1 MESNPENH
9 AAGFP
14 ERLIH
19 SVRSLTIQMTITE
32 KVKRDLE
39 TPCLV
44 LDLDVLEHNLQKM
57 QAAAARAGKDLR
69 PHAKTHKCSALAR
82 RQIEAGAIGVCVAK
96 VSEAEALVK
105 AGIDNILIT
114 GPVVT
119 PGKVERLVD
128 LVATAPSL
136 MVVIDHPGN
145 IALVDTALRAR
156 GMSMDV
162 LLDVDVGL
170 HRTGV
175 RPPDALALAGKID
188 SRPNLRL
195 RGIQAYAGQVQHIHA
210 YDMREHTSHQCLR
223 DAVHVFRDLQA
234 TFPACTIFSA
244 SGTGTFDIDLA
255 VPEITELQVGSYVC
269 MDTEYLEIEPAD
281 KGSQEAAFE
290 PALRLLTTV
299 VSTNHEGFVTVDAG
313 LKSLYRDGGKP
324 QVIVPANS
332 ALAYDWFGDEYGRV
346 TCPDPSALPRL
357 GTVLELVTSHC
368 DPTVNLFDHYFLAR
382 GESVTGTWPIDL
394 RGCSQ

>member
-1 MESNPENH
+1 
-9 AAGFP
+9 
-14 ERLIH
+14 
-19 SVRSLTIQMTITE
+19 MTIIN
-32 KVKRDLE
+32 KHKRDLE

-44 LDLDVLEHNLQKM
+44 LDMDILERNLQKM
-57 QAAAARAGKDLR
+57 QAAARHAGKHLR
-69 PHAKTHKCSALAR
+69 PHVKTHKCSALAR

-105 AGIDNILIT
+105 AGFDNILVT
-114 GPVVT
+114 GPVAT
-119 PGKVERLVD
+119 SSKVEK
-128 LVATAPSL
+128 LVALVAAAPTL

-145 IALVDTALRAR
+145 IALLETVLGERSL
-156 GMSMDV
+156 SMDV

-175 RPPDALALAGKID
+175 RPSDAPALAGQIV
-188 SRPNLRL
+188 SCPNLRL
-195 RGIQAYAGQVQHIHA
+195 RGIQAYAGQVQHIRA
-210 YDMREHTSHQCLR
+210 YDRRMHTSHQCLK

-234 TFPACTIFSA
+234 TLPACTIFST

-255 VPEITELQVGSYVC
+255 VPEISELQVGSYVC

-281 KGSQEAAFE
+281 NGSRSPPFE

-299 VSTNHEGFVTVDAG
+299 VSVNHDKFVTVDAG

-324 QVIVPANS
+324 QVIEPANS
-332 ALAYDWFGDEYGRV
+332 GLAYDWFGDEYGRI
-346 TCPDPSALPRL
+346 TRSDDSALPRL
-357 GTVLELVTSHC
+357 GAVLELVTSHC
-368 DPTVNLFDHYFLAR
+368 DPTVNLFDQYYLTR
-382 GESVTGTWPIDL
+382 GERVIGTWPIDL

>member
-1 MESNPENH
+1 M
-9 AAGFP
+9 
-14 ERLIH
+14 I
-19 SVRSLTIQMTITE
+19 ITE

-44 LDLDVLEHNLQKM
+44 LDLDVLEGNLHKM
-57 QAAAARAGKDLR
+57 QAAATHAGRNLR
-69 PHAKTHKCSALAR
+69 PHVKTHKCSALAR

-114 GPVVT
+114 GPVAT
-119 PGKVERLVD
+119 PGKVERLVN
-128 LVATAPSL
+128 LVAAAPSL

-145 IALVDTALRAR
+145 IALLDGALRAR

-175 RPPDALALAGKID
+175 RPSDALALAGQIL

-210 YDMREHTSHQCLR
+210 YDGRKHASHECLR
-223 DAVHVFRDLQA
+223 DAVQVFCDLRA
-234 TFPACTIFSA
+234 TLPTCTIFSA

-255 VPEITELQVGSYVC
+255 VPEVSELQVGSYVC
-269 MDTEYLEIEPAD
+269 MDTEYLEIETAD
-281 KGSQEAAFE
+281 AGSRGAAFE

-299 VSTNHEGFVTVDAG
+299 VSANHEDFVTVDAG
-313 LKSLYRDGGKP
+313 LKSLYKDGGKP
-324 QVIVPANS
+324 RVIAPADS

-368 DPTVNLFDHYFLAR
+368 DPTVNLFDRYFLAR
-382 GESVTGTWPIDL
+382 GERVTGTWPIDL